1 MIEFEKI
8 RYKNLLL
15 TGNVPIEIS
24 LNTHPNTLFVGDNG
38 VGKSTILD
46 ALFFALFGVSF
57 RDINKG
63 QLVNSINNKDML
75 VELWFK
81 TNNISFFIRRGM
93 KPNIFE
99 IYENDNLID
108 QPAIIREYQEII
120 EKRILRMNQ
129 EACRQIVVLGSSSF
143 VPFMKLKAAERREVI
158 ENILDIKIFSTM
170 FTLLK
175 NNIQNNRDNFQ
186 EVEHQIDLVEQ
197 KLELHT
203 KHLESLKQNNEAI
216 IESKFE
222 KKKEHDEEIAKHQTE
237 ITKYLLKINGK
248 DGLNDSI
255 VDEKK
260 VEITWAKQ
268 SEWDE
273 KLTEKL
279 IALSKEIEFLENNNN
294 CPTCKQDINEEFK
307 NLNLKEKKTKA
318 KEIQKALADLYEKL
332 EELSNRKE
340 VIAAVKKE
348 VDDINNLIAD
358 HTNEIKMFQQFN
370 QHLGEEI
377 EGLKIQTEKEIVDE
391 TETVKIKNDLL
402 AKYRQK
408 EELIINKQVL
418 DVASSILK
426 DGGIKSVL
434 IKQYVPIMNKLIN
447 KYLNDLGANYG
458 FEMDE
463 NFTEKIK
470 SRFRDEFTYGSFSDG
485 QKLRIDVALL
495 FTWRAIAK
503 LRNSAS
509 TNLLIMDEILDR
521 SLDYAGTEEFL
532 KLIQLMTKNTN
543 TIIISHKIDQLTD
556 KFDNVVKFEISKNFT
571 KMSQGEAL

>member
-543 TIIISHKIDQLTD
+543 TIIISHKINQLTD